1 MQYSR
6 MKVEYHKSF
15 ERDLRRLR
23 DRSLL
28 GRVEAILVELEGS
41 ESLDSISNMKAMKGN
56 PDYFRVRIG
65 DFRLGFKRID
75 GGVRIIRFLSR
86 GDIYRKFP

>member
-1 MQYSR
+1 
-6 MKVEYHKSF
+6 MKVEFHKSF
-15 ERDLRRLR
+15 ERDLRRVR
-23 DRSLL
+23 DRNLL
-28 GRVEAILVELEGS
+28 ERVEAVLVELEGS
-41 ESLDSISNMKAMKGN
+41 ETLDSISNIKAMKGH

-65 DFRLGFKRID
+65 DFRLGFRRID

>member
-1 MQYSR
+1 

-15 ERDLRRLR
+15 ERDLRRVR
-23 DRSLL
+23 DRNLL
-28 GRVEAILVELEGS
+28 DRVEAVLVELES
-41 ESLDSISNMKAMKGN
+41 AESLDSISNVKVMKGH
-56 PDYFRVRIG
+56 PDYFRSRIG
-65 DFRLGFKRID
+65 DYRLGLRRID

>member
-1 MQYSR
+1 

-15 ERDLRRLR
+15 ERDLQRVR
-23 DRSLL
+23 DQNLL
-28 GRVEAILVELEGS
+28 DRVEAVLVELEGS
-41 ESLDSISNMKAMKGN
+41 EDLDSISNIKTMKGH

>member
-1 MQYSR
+1 

-15 ERDLRRLR
+15 ERDLRKVR
-23 DRSLL
+23 DRNLL
-28 GRVEAILVELEGS
+28 DRVEAVLVGLESS
-41 ESLDSISNMKAMKGN
+41 ESLDSIANVKVMKGH
-56 PDYFRVRIG
+56 PEYFRIRIG
-65 DFRLGFKRID
+65 DYRLGLKRID